1 MKKADM
7 IKELQEL
14 LVFLETRDRRTY
26 PNTAIRDAHKIGRAV
41 GVIKRILK

>member
-14 LVFLETRDRRTY
+14 LVFLEKEDGKRRI
-26 PNTAIRDAHKIGRAV
+26 PEIENAHKIGRAV

>member
-14 LVFLETRDRRTY
+14 LVFLETQSGERKI
-26 PNTAIRDAHKIGRAV
+26 PEIENAHKIGRAV

>member
-14 LVFLETRDRRTY
+14 LIFLEKEEGKRNI
-26 PNTAIRDAHKIGRAV
+26 PELESAHKIGRAV